1 MEITPAAPAILSA
14 MPLEAQ
20 PVQPVVERQ
29 LFDYLLEVQ
38 QDSAAHLSNP
48 SALAKDLIHSLEEMI
63 EPAQTALSERRPVRL
78 QNMDL
83 PQTEAANTSRDQPE
97 STQVDT
103 NRDAPGWDK
112 IPFKEVLREN
122 NQFTLDVLWGSL
134 GFNVFAAALS
144 SVNTLIK
151 QQ

>member
-29 LFDYLLEVQ
+29 LFDYLIEVQ

-48 SALAKDLIHSLEEMI
+48 SVLAKDLIHSLEEMI
-63 EPAQTALSERRPVRL
+63 EPAQTALSERRPARL

-103 NRDAPGWDK
+103 NRDAPRWDK
-112 IPFKEVLREN
+112 IPLEEVLREH
-122 NQFTLDVLWGSL
+122 NQFSWAVLSASL
-134 GFNVFAAALS
+134 ATNGAAAALS